1 MANAFKEKLAA
12 LRRQYKEIPIP
23 SIDGESEEIVYY
35 RRPTEMEDEALQKD
49 MKAEFESIKETLR
62 TADEG
67 KKSVYD
73 ELRWHF
79 LEGRNE
85 AINYLVLERLPSIR
99 KAAMAEAGLEEL
111 DKDATDEQKKEWE
124 EKIKE
129 PFERLREEAKD
140 EWKDF
145 PDEVLASR
153 AAESRIDYLAQEQSW
168 AVYRRSLVSQSL
180 FGKDEDEGFV
190 RIFDDADDVAK
201 FLDPDTINMLAVKI
215 ADEIKKHKNVP
226 LK

>member
-12 LRRQYKEIPIP
+12 LRRQYKEIPIK
-23 SIDGESEEIVYY
+23 SIDGEAEEIVYY

-49 MKAEFESIKETLR
+49 MKTEFESIKDSLR
-62 TADEG
+62 TGGDR
-67 KKSVYD
+67 KSVYD
-73 ELRWHF
+73 ELRGHF
-79 LEGRNE
+79 LDARNE
-85 AINYLVLERLPSIR
+85 AVNYLILERLPSIR

-153 AAESRIDYLAQEQSW
+153 AAESRIDYLAQEQAW

-180 FGKDEDEGFV
+180 FGKDDDGFV
-190 RIFDDADDVAK
+190 RIFDDADDVAE
-201 FLDPDTINMLAVKI
+201 FLDKDTIDTLAVKI